1 MTLDDVLS
9 TVAFFAVWYVLQ
21 RFLLPRAGVPT

>member
-1 MTLDDVLS
+1 MLQDALS

-21 RFLLPRAGVPT
+21 RFVFPRAGVSS